1 MANREAGYEALTG
14 VLIGQPLSH
23 EMFISFPSA
32 DALLFAEGDIARRAI
47 ASAAWTR
54 RGLRPWHVSTI
65 STREPGDLPSGRRR
79 RYGRAVRIG
88 KARSRSR

>member
-1 MANREAGYEALTG
+1 MVSREAGCEALTG

-23 EMFISFPSA
+23 EMDTFPSA
-32 DALLFAEGDIARRAI
+32 DVLLYAEGNIARRAI

-54 RGLRPWHVSTI
+54 RGLRPWHASTI

-88 KARSRSR
+88 KARS